1 MWGERFFPVAPS
13 RPAPTSTERAL
24 VTLAETKQVLI
35 SARDRSANVAIQGTV
50 ARTGEVLLLTFD
62 AQEEGWTS

>member
-1 MWGERFFPVAPS
+1 M
-13 RPAPTSTERAL
+13 L
-24 VTLAETKQVLI
+24 VTLAETKQGLI

-62 AQEEGWTS
+62 AQEEGWAS